1 MYLLYATNIHQGYRP
16 RCEKADSRQHGEEQ
30 VQDRGKKKNKRGKK
44 MSCLLELY
52 LEPCSAA

>member
-30 VQDRGKKKNKRGKK
+30 VQDRGKKKKQTGKK
-44 MSCLLELY
+44 NELFVGA
-52 LEPCSAA
+52 LPGTL